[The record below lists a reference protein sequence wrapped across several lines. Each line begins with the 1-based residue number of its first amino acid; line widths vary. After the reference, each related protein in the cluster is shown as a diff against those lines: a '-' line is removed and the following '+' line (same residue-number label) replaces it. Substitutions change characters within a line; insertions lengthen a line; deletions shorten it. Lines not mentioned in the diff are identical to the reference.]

1 VVDASFQAVREATR
15 MIEAGQIATRIDPR
29 PLTLDDVLEAYDSV
43 RSGTAAGR
51 LVVDI

>member
-29 PLTLDDVLEAYDSV
+29 PLTLDEVMDYDSV
-43 RSGTAAGR
+43 RSTTAAGR